1 MMASSLLIL
10 LDDITSMLDD
20 VALLTK
26 VAAKKTSGVMGDD
39 LALNAEQAS
48 GVRVDREL
56 PVVWAVAKG
65 SLLNK
70 AILVPVAL
78 VISAFASW
86 AVMPLMMLGGLFLC
100 YEGVE
105 KVLHKVLHPA
115 LPHDAG
121 PAAHATADSVVTHP
135 ALTDAQRLA
144 VETDK
149 IKGAIRTDFVLSA
162 EIIVIALGTMST
174 APIVTQIGA
183 LSLVS
188 VAATVFVYG
197 LVAGIVKLDDLGLAL
212 HERGRAIG
220 GLILRAAPW
229 LMKSLSILGTAAM
242 FTVGGGIIAHGVHGI
257 DVVLDRWAHA
267 AGSFAGVG
275 KMLLDAALG
284 IVAGA
289 VLVALSLLVK
299 KLRSR

>member
-1 MMASSLLIL
+1 LVL

-65 SLLNK
+65 SLVNK
-70 AILVPVAL
+70 VILVPVAL
-78 VISAFASW
+78 LISAFAPG
-86 AVMPLMMLGGLFLC
+86 AVMPLMLIGGLFLC

-105 KVLHKVLHPA
+105 KLLHKALHR
-115 LPHDAG
+115 HEESD
-121 PAAHATADSVVTHP
+121 TVHP
-135 ALTDAQRLA
+135 VIAQPELTDEQRIA
-144 VETDK
+144 VEQGK

-162 EIIVIALGTMST
+162 EIIVISLGTMSA
-174 APIVTQIGA
+174 APIGMQIGA

-188 VAATVFVYG
+188 LAATVFVYG

-212 HERGRAIG
+212 HNRGRAIG
-220 GLILRAAPW
+220 GVILKTAPW
-229 LMKSLSILGTAAM
+229 LMKSLSVLGTAAM
-242 FTVGGGIIAHGVHGI
+242 FTVGGGIIAHGVHAI
-257 DVVLDRWAHA
+257 DVVLAGWAA
-267 AGSFAGVG
+267 ATGAMATVA
-275 KMLLDAALG
+275 KVLLDALLG
-284 IVAGA
+284 VVAGA
-289 VLVALSLLVK
+289 VLVGIVVLAK
-299 KLRSR
+299 KLRPRAKV